1 MNAPV
6 ENEAIG
12 ENDDAIL
19 TQMLENVVDDGTGKR
34 AALDDRPVAGKT
46 GTTENYGDAWF
57 VGYTPQLAVAV
68 WVGYPNKLVSMDHQ
82 FEGGPVAGGTYPA
95 VIWNSFVKRALRRMD
110 EEPEGFPV
118 PTYGSISPVQVVYRD
133 NQWLVDNGNC
143 RTTREVLYVVGF
155 EPDKRAQCKPNEVD
169 VPPVVGLTIDD
180 AEARLYGMP
189 LTPELITRPA
199 KTGERIGVIVEQ
211 FPKSGTL
218 SSWSKVRI
226 VTAQAMHGR
235 VPKLVGLTIQ
245 QARKRLLKRGFVPE
259 IVGGG
264 SRGEEG
270 LVVRAQRPKP
280 GRAAGK
286 GMTIRL
292 TLGPR

>member
-1 MNAPV
+1 M
-6 ENEAIG
+6 IG

-19 TQMLENVVDDGTGKR
+19 TAMLQDVVDDGTGQR

-68 WVGYPNKLVSMDHQ
+68 WVGYPNKLVSMENQ

-95 VIWNSFVKRALRRMD
+95 EIWKAFAKRALRRMNED
-110 EEPEGFPV
+110 PESFPAPSYRSV
-118 PTYGSISPVQVVYRD
+118 SPVQVVYRG

-143 RTTREVLYVVGF
+143 KSTREVLYVTGF
-155 EPDKRAQCKPNEVD
+155 EPDKRAACKPNEVD
-169 VPPVVGLTIDD
+169 VPAVVGMSIDD
-180 AEARLYGMP
+180 AQARLYGQP

-199 KTGERIGVIVEQ
+199 KPGERVGVILEQ
-211 FPKSGTL
+211 FPKSGGL

-235 VPKLVGLTIQ
+235 VPDLVGLTIQ
-245 QARKRLLKRGFVPE
+245 QARAKLLKRGFVPE
-259 IVGGG
+259 IIGGG

-270 LVVRAQRPKP
+270 FVVRAQRPKP

-292 TLGPR
+292 TVGPR

>member
-68 WVGYPNKLVSMDHQ
+68 WVGYPNKLVSMENQ

-143 RTTREVLYVVGF
+143 RTTREVLYVTGF

-169 VPPVVGLTIDD
+169 VPPVVGMTIDE
-180 AEARLYGMP
+180 AETRLYGMP

-199 KTGERIGVIVEQ
+199 KTGERVGVIVEQ
-211 FPKSGTL
+211 FPKSGDALDLVEGAHRDGAGDARTR
-218 SSWSKVRI
+218 SEARR
-226 VTAQAMHGR
+226 ADHPAGPQA
-235 VPKLVGLTIQ
+235 PAE
-245 QARKRLLKRGFVPE
+245 AR
-259 IVGGG
+259 
-264 SRGEEG
+264 
-270 LVVRAQRPKP
+270 VRAGDRRRWKPRRGGARRPRAASQAGP
-280 GRAAGK
+280 GRRQGNDDPPDV
-286 GMTIRL
+286 
-292 TLGPR
+292 GPR